1 MEDNFDWKNT
11 TDANALQID
20 ATRKTFNLQ
29 LMNIRTLL
37 FLEALMNQAHDR
49 RSYHSR
55 CYYPTI
61 LIFTENWLAVLPLA
75 VNYMVRQINWRT
87 ICNCKMEW
95 SASPEEMLYK
105 NQPKFIKFA
114 LGENVKQSSLS
125 NSNPTRF
132 PSNRRMV
139 ETGFTDYFQRAKE
152 YDDWKTYS
160 SNSKKKKHKSRFRIA
175 NFSGNYQQ
183 KKDLLLAILM

>member
-1 MEDNFDWKNT
+1 M
-11 TDANALQID
+11 
-20 ATRKTFNLQ
+20 
-29 LMNIRTLL
+29 LL
-37 FLEALMNQAHDR
+37 FYDIDIYRELAGGVTT
-49 RSYHSR
+49 RSY
-55 CYYPTI
+55 
-61 LIFTENWLAVLPLA
+61 
-75 VNYMVRQINWRT
+75 YMVRQINWRT

-139 ETGFTDYFQRAKE
+139 EQVLPIIFNELKNTMIGKPTVLIQ
-152 YDDWKTYS
+152 
-160 SNSKKKKHKSRFRIA
+160 KKKSIRVDLELQTLAEIINKRKIYYLPFLCSIR
-175 NFSGNYQQ
+175 NFNDDASC
-183 KKDLLLAILM
+183 